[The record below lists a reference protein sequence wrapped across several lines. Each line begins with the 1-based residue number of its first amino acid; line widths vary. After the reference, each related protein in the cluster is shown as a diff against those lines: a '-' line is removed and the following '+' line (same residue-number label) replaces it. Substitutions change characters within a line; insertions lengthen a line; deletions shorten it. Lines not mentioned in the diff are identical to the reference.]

1 MRLLVT
7 GASGWI
13 GSAVVPELLA
23 AGHEVVG
30 LARSDAAAAR
40 IEALGVGA
48 VRGTLDDPA
57 SLAAAAEEADGVV
70 HLAYHHDFSQM
81 DRAAELDRAAITAMG
96 EVLEG
101 SGGPLLIASG
111 TVGLAVD
118 RAGTEDDR
126 PDPTTMA
133 RVANAQLALDLA
145 DSGVR
150 SVVVRFAPT
159 VHGPGDYGF
168 VAVLAQLAREKGV
181 AAYVDDGANRW
192 SAVHRLD
199 AGKLVAL
206 AVDDAPAGSV
216 VHAVAEE
223 GVPTREIAEAFGR
236 TLDVP
241 VRSVPRAEAAD
252 HFGWIGG
259 FFAMDMPTSST
270 KTRELV
276 HWEPTHPGLIAD
288 IDAGSYPGTP
298 SRHS

>member
-1 MRLLVT
+1 MRVLVT

-13 GSAVVPELLA
+13 GSAVVPELLT

-30 LARSDAAAAR
+30 LARNDAAAAR
-40 IEALGVGA
+40 IEALGVG
-48 VRGTLDDPA
+48 VVHGTLDDPA
-57 SLAAAAEEADGVV
+57 SLAAAAKEADGIV
-70 HLAYHHDFSQM
+70 HLAYHHDFSEM

-96 EVLEG
+96 EVLAS

-111 TVGLAVD
+111 TVGLASD
-118 RAGTEDDR
+118 RPGTEDDR
-126 PDPTTMA
+126 PDPASMA
-133 RVANAQLALDLA
+133 RVANAGLALDLA
-145 DSGVR
+145 DAGVR

-168 VAVLAQLAREKGV
+168 VAVLAKLAREKGV
-181 AAYVDDGANRW
+181 AAYVDEGTNRW

-223 GVPTREIAEAFGR
+223 GVPAREIAEALGR
-236 TLDVP
+236 SLGVP
-241 VRSVPRAEAAD
+241 ARSVPRAEMAD

-259 FFAMDMPTSST
+259 FFALDMPTSSA
-270 KTRELV
+270 KTRQLL
-276 HWEPTHPGLIAD
+276 HWEPVNPGLIAD
-288 IDAGSYPGTP
+288 IDSGSYPGTDA
-298 SRHS
+298 HH